1 MSISHRTNRLKLIG
15 SPSVEKLQ
23 NGRYKLVV
31 TCSTMN
37 SREDWYSANKARIF
51 PDFGSLQSAE
61 MSIDGLSPRTGE
73 AYADMRLTQV
83 ESGNRSGMG
92 QVGDYNVSLTYETL
106 GSSFIQ
112 VKDDNTD
119 YELNGLRRVTRTSI
133 AEAGTDY
140 AKTVGTS
147 FIDHQIDSETAVICF
162 LASYGI
168 DDTDSFRQV
177 QEVYVE
183 AGTLSETLDNVGSQK
198 AKVIEAIGTDPTTP
212 DGYSLASKQ
221 ESDFEG
227 FQTNRFTFL
236 KDNVVLSVSEDK
248 VGSQKAV
255 VNEVFNPTSEAITGI
270 DTSGT
275 ALVGYSEANRTES
288 DYEGIKTIRVQ
299 FLKNSVIS
307 VEQQFNNGLKTVSVQ
322 VFNITSAEVSAEL
335 SAITSAHK
343 LSSQNESNYEGIKTS
358 TFQYQIDESITEDY
372 ELNGLKSLSIT
383 ELSST
388 NFTARDIGVVGFSA
402 TPQAGLYLGAQDI
415 DNGGAIKVRES
426 VWFEAGTL
434 NVQRV
439 SESDGVYRV
448 TTTFLGVEGT
458 VVGPII
464 AKTEGDF
471 EGLKTITVVSMQ
483 DAGGSSL
490 ITLNS
495 PVASHSILNEF
506 TYPGVVGISNIT
518 LDGTDDTY
526 KFFAKDFSLNPP
538 TVSRVPATIKVS
550 FRTSS
555 SISYSGTNGLWNPTT
570 WAKGTSLGI
579 GWNYAPFSISRGFRG
594 YRIQQG
600 AGVITAYSG
609 VGTQDPYDMI
619 SGKRI
624 FLNTN
629 WAISVSGGPPN
640 PAGLTYTLDYSVS
653 LAFEDTSGVPYYKHT
668 EIVATIPPR

>member
-1 MSISHRTNRLKLIG
+1 MSISHRTNRLKLVG
-15 SPSVEKLQ
+15 TPSVEKLQ

-61 MSIDGLSPRTGE
+61 MSIDGLAPRTGE

-83 ESGNRSGMG
+83 ESGNRSARDG
-92 QVGDYNVSLTYETL
+92 GDYLVALTYETL

-147 FIDHQIDSETAVICF
+147 YIDHQIDAETAVRCF

-177 QEVYVE
+177 EEVYV
-183 AGTLSETLDNVGSQK
+183 
-198 AKVIEAIGTDPTTP
+198 
-212 DGYSLASKQ
+212 
-221 ESDFEG
+221 
-227 FQTNRFTFL
+227 
-236 KDNVVLSVSEDK
+236 
-248 VGSQKAV
+248 
-255 VNEVFNPTSEAITGI
+255 
-270 DTSGT
+270 
-275 ALVGYSEANRTES
+275 
-288 DYEGIKTIRVQ
+288 
-299 FLKNSVIS
+299 
-307 VEQQFNNGLKTVSVQ
+307 
-322 VFNITSAEVSAEL
+322 
-335 SAITSAHK
+335 
-343 LSSQNESNYEGIKTS
+343 
-358 TFQYQIDESITEDY
+358 
-372 ELNGLKSLSIT
+372 
-383 ELSST
+383 
-388 NFTARDIGVVGFSA
+388 
-402 TPQAGLYLGAQDI
+402 
-415 DNGGAIKVRES
+415 
-426 VWFEAGTL
+426 EAGTL

-483 DAGGSSL
+483 DASGASL
-490 ITLNS
+490 ITGTQ

-506 TYPGVVGISNIT
+506 TYPGVVTISSES
-518 LDGTDDTY
+518 LAGTGGTY
-526 KFFAKDFSLNPP
+526 TFKAKDFSLMPP
-538 TVSRVPATIKVS
+538 VSSRVPATIKVS
-550 FRTSS
+550 FKT
-555 SISYSGTNGLWNPTT
+555 SGTIGYTAGSGLWNPNT
-570 WAKGTSLGI
+570 WAEGLSKGI
-579 GWNYAPFSISRGFRG
+579 AWNYLPFSIARGFRG
-594 YRIQQG
+594 YRIDGSEG
-600 AGVITAYSG
+600 AVNSYSAYG
-609 VGTQDPYDMI
+609 IPGTGNVFDMI

-624 FLNTN
+624 FGNTTYKI
-629 WAISVSGGPPN
+629 AVSGGPAN
-640 PAGLTYTLDYSVS
+640 PEGGTYTLDYSVS